1 MDAAE
6 IIHRLGL
13 VPHPEGGYY
22 RETFRS
28 PLMLDLPDGRRRSA
42 STAIHYF
49 LPPGARSAWRRGAA
63 HPAAAP
69 VRAVTR
75 SSLFAALLCLP
86 GTRIATAQ
94 FAAPSAVVRTIPA
107 TPARGSVAWLEI
119 EDDWSRNDQT
129 PLSAVEGEAAGEPLH
144 FERVEGSFVALL
156 GIPLE
161 GSDTLPVVLRLSR
174 LGRPDSTLFRLV
186 VRHPNYPSERLKV
199 PPRMVPYDSATRTRV
214 ESEVARARDV
224 ARRSHATPRLWSSP
238 LTLPRDSRITSGYG
252 GAREF
257 NGRVTSRHMGT
268 DFAGAVGTPVGAAA
282 RGVVAL
288 VADFYLAG
296 RAVYLDHGAGLVTG
310 YFHLSQADVAE
321 GDTVAAGQ
329 RIGAVGRTGR
339 VTGPHLHWIMRYGAI
354 SVDPMT
360 LVELGRE
367 GEVEA
372 AR

>member
-1 MDAAE
+1 M
-6 IIHRLGL
+6 R
-13 VPHPEGGYY
+13 
-22 RETFRS
+22 
-28 PLMLDLPDGRRRSA
+28 
-42 STAIHYF
+42 TAIRWAVF
-49 LPPGARSAWRRGAA
+49 PTLVGLAGTGTAR
-63 HPAAAP
+63 
-69 VRAVTR
+69 
-75 SSLFAALLCLP
+75 
-86 GTRIATAQ
+86 AQ
-94 FAAPSAVVRTIPA
+94 FAAPSAVVRTTPA
-107 TPARGSVAWLEI
+107 TPARGAVAWLRV
-119 EDDWSRNDQT
+119 EDDRSRNDQPWLT
-129 PLSAVEGEAAGEPLH
+129 AVAGEAAGEPLH

-161 GSDTLPVVLRLSR
+161 GSDTLPIVLRLSR

-186 VRHPNYPSERLKV
+186 VRQPSYPSERLKV
-199 PPRMVPYDSATRTRV
+199 PPRMVQYDSATRMRV

-224 ARRSHATPRLWSSP
+224 ARRSHETPRLWSPP
-238 LTLPRDSRITSGYG
+238 LTLPRDSRITSAYG

-257 NGRVTSRHMGT
+257 NGQVTSRHMGT

-339 VTGPHLHWIMRYGAI
+339 VTGPHLHWIMRYGTI

-372 AR
+372 GR